1 MTGRSGAQGTE
12 QASNP
17 NPPADAAESVP
28 GYRELARIGHGG
40 FSIVYRAV
48 QESFERSVALKILTD
63 AGADED
69 SRRRFL
75 REVRLASRLS
85 GHPHVVTV
93 LDTGTT
99 ASGRLFLAMDLY
111 EGGSMK
117 ARVKRTG
124 PLSPAETAV
133 VGAKIADALAAAHSL
148 GVLHRD
154 VKPNNILVSRFG
166 EPALADFGVSCL
178 LDSNASASILDV
190 FSPQHAA
197 PELMARGVPS
207 ASSDVYAL
215 GSTLYELLT
224 GQSPFGGEGR
234 DVRSIMWATMND
246 PAPRPD
252 CPDLP
257 GLSDAIVRALAKE
270 PEDRFPDAAEF
281 ARTLRALIP
290 EGTATTLA
298 MPEVT
303 RTVVMVDGLGADD
316 AADLESGSGSGAGL
330 RTGARSGSGSVS
342 GSRSGSGS
350 GSTGGSAAARALGTG
365 PGTGLDPEFD
375 PELESVPLPVPVPA
389 SDLTSTSRS
398 RRVDETMVR
407 PDRVD
412 PDAAASGDDRGNG
425 LRRARKPLVLLVSLG
440 LLGAIGWL
448 VYDSQG
454 SSTQSSTDDASAHH
468 VQITASAHAS
478 SSRSAA
484 RSATHSASPTP
495 TSSETTAAAP
505 ETKSAASTD
514 TSAASS
520 ATASASATST
530 SSSLLSGLNTYYRF
544 HNAQS
549 GDCLASPAA
558 QSACA
563 SSASEGWAY
572 SEPLTGL
579 LGAVAGEYE
588 LVNKQSGD
596 CLTAGSGGA
605 VTAETCDSGT
615 SQLWTTVPGADS
627 ANELHNVGDSLC
639 LQASGGA
646 VVDGTCGTSDDA
658 DLWSQDGT
666 V

>member
-1 MTGRSGAQGTE
+1 MTGRTGSQGNE
-12 QASNP
+12 QEP

-40 FSIVYRAV
+40 FSVVYRAV

-69 SRRRFL
+69 ARRRFL

-93 LDTGTT
+93 LDTGTA
-99 ASGRLFLAMDLY
+99 ASGRLYLAMDLY

-117 ARVKRTG
+117 ERLKRSG

-133 VGAKIADALAAAHSL
+133 VGAKIAEALAAAHSL

-178 LDSNASASILDV
+178 LDSTSSASVLDV

-224 GQSPFGGEGR
+224 GRSPFGGQGR
-234 DVRSIMWATMND
+234 DVRAIMWAAMSE

-270 PEDRFPDAAEF
+270 PDERFADAAEF

-290 EGTATTLA
+290 DGAPTVLA
-298 MPEVT
+298 PDPAPTM
-303 RTVVMVDGLGADD
+303 VVD
-316 AADLESGSGSGAGL
+316 AADVVELAGAADLAAAAVAADADLDSGSH
-330 RTGARSGSGSVS
+330 SVS
-342 GSRSGSGS
+342 GLHSVSD
-350 GSTGGSAAARALGTG
+350 STGGAPAV
-365 PGTGLDPEFD
+365 F
-375 PELESVPLPVPVPA
+375 ELEPDA
-389 SDLTSTSRS
+389 TSAGRS
-398 RRVDETMVR
+398 LRADETMVR

-412 PDAAASGDDRGNG
+412 PEAIADKTGRGDG
-425 LRRARKPLVLLVSLG
+425 LRRARKPLILLVSLG
-440 LLGAIGWL
+440 LLGALGWV
-448 VYDSQG
+448 VYESQG
-454 SSTQSSTDDASAHH
+454 SSTPSSTDDASAPH
-468 VQITASAHAS
+468 VLVSTTAHASAGRSAKPTHSATPTPTHSITASAATETK
-478 SSRSAA
+478 AA
-484 RSATHSASPTP
+484 APATHAASTAA
-495 TSSETTAAAP
+495 TTAAA
-505 ETKSAASTD
+505 SN
-514 TSAASS
+514 
-520 ATASASATST
+520 SASAIL
-530 SSSLLSGLNTYYRF
+530 SLSTYYRF
-544 HNAQS
+544 RNAQS
-549 GDCLASPAA
+549 GDCLTGPAA
-558 QSACA
+558 QSACG
-563 SSASEGWAY
+563 SSASQGWEYTDA
-572 SEPLTGL
+572 LTGIL
-579 LGAVAGEYE
+579 SGVVAGEFE
-588 LVNKQSGD
+588 FVNKQSGD
-596 CLTAGSGGA
+596 CLTAGSGGQVGA
-605 VTAETCDSGT
+605 GSCDGDS
-615 SQLWTTVPGADS
+615 SQLWTKATGS
-627 ANELHNVGDSLC
+627 GSNNELRNAGDGEC
-639 LQASGGA
+639 LEDSGGA
-646 VVDGTCGTSDDA
+646 VSVGACSTSDTA

>member
-1 MTGRSGAQGTE
+1 MTGRSGSQGTE
-12 QASNP
+12 QES

-48 QESFERSVALKILTD
+48 QESFERAVALKILTD

-69 SRRRFL
+69 ARRRFL

-117 ARVKRTG
+117 ARLRRSG

-133 VGAKIADALAAAHSL
+133 IGAKIAEALAAAHSL

-178 LDSNASASILDV
+178 LDSSSSASVLDV

-207 ASSDVYAL
+207 ISSDIYAL

-234 DVRSIMWATMND
+234 DVRAIMWATMTD

-270 PEDRFPDAAEF
+270 PEDRFADAAEF

-290 EGTATTLA
+290 DGTSPTLV
-298 MPEVT
+298 MPPDMS
-303 RTVVMVDGLGADD
+303 RTAVMVDVPGVAGAAGM
-316 AADLESGSGSGAGL
+316 AAAAAAEVDTDLDTGAYSSSSSYSGSASGSGS
-330 RTGARSGSGSVS
+330 R
-342 GSRSGSGS
+342 
-350 GSTGGSAAARALGTG
+350 STGGSPAVLAAEPA
-365 PGTGLDPEFD
+365 PDPD
-375 PELESVPLPVPVPA
+375 
-389 SDLTSTSRS
+389 STSAGRA
-398 RRVDETMVR
+398 RGADETMLR

-412 PDAAASGDDRGNG
+412 PDAVAAAGDRGNG
-425 LRRARKPLVLLVSLG
+425 LRRARKPLILLVSLG
-440 LLGAIGWL
+440 LLGALGWL
-448 VYDSQG
+448 VYESQG
-454 SSTQSSTDDASAHH
+454 SSTPSSTDDASAHRAQ
-468 VQITASAHAS
+468 VTASAKVS
-478 SSRSAA
+478 PSRSAA
-484 RSATHSASPTP
+484 RPTHSVTPTP
-495 TSSETTAAAP
+495 SHTETTAAA
-505 ETKSAASTD
+505 ETKAAASTV
-514 TSAASS
+514 AASS
-520 ATASASATST
+520 SAAKASSSATS
-530 SSSLLSGLNTYYRF
+530 SSGSILSGLSTYYRF
-544 HNAQS
+544 RDEQS
-549 GDCLASPAA
+549 GDCLVNPAGQA
-558 QSACA
+558 ECG
-563 SSASEGWAY
+563 SSASEGWEY

-579 LGAVAGEYE
+579 LSAVTGQYE

-596 CLTAGSGGA
+596 CLTGGSGGQ
-605 VTAETCDSGT
+605 VSAEACDGDT
-615 SQLWTTVPGADS
+615 SQLWTTVAGANSED
-627 ANELHNVGDSLC
+627 ELRNAGDSLC
-639 LQASGGA
+639 LESSGGA
-646 VVDGTCGTSDDA
+646 VADGTCSTSDEA